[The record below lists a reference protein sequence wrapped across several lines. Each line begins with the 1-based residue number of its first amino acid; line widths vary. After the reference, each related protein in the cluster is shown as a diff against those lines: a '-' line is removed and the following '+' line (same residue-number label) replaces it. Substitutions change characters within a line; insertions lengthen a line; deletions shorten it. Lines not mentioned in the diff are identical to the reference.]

1 MVYDDIIAGR
11 YFAVITGCYCSVLNC
26 VVIVTGVK
34 NLFGEKNGENTKKMD
49 RETYSKL
56 NIPANFNFSMDDIF
70 KSLDNVDV
78 LSDDDE
84 NSVFFLTTTSLITI
98 CTNN

>member
-1 MVYDDIIAGR
+1 MVYDDTIAGR

-34 NLFGEKNGENTKKMD
+34 NLFGEKMAKILKKMD
-49 RETYSKL
+49 IEPYSKL
-56 NIPANFNFSMDDIF
+56 NIPANFNFGMDDIF
-70 KSLDNVDV
+70 RNLDYVDV

-84 NSVFFLTTTSLITI
+84 NRIFFLTTTSLITI
-98 CTNN
+98 CAI